1 LTYSKIVI
9 HSIHSDRE
17 TLMTFYGTARPTA
30 VVLAALSIFA
40 LPAAAEEMTFIAEL
54 TGEAQVPPVE
64 TEARGMAD
72 ITVDTEAMTVT
83 WRISHEGL
91 SSAPIAGHFHGP
103 ASPEENAPPVID
115 MGDGAYGAT
124 REVQDSAD
132 AAAPADSGA
141 TADAGAEASPAA
153 EASAGAAEGDDLAP
167 NIMEG
172 SIEVTEEQLA
182 DLQAGRYYINI
193 HTEAHPDGEIRGQ
206 VVEGEASADKAALEG
221 AAGDATALADAN
233 IDSGEEI
240 FRQSCRNCHGPRAQ
254 GMASFPRLAG
264 LEAEHLLGR
273 LQQYHAGER
282 VGPGSP
288 LMIPVAKAL
297 SEDEMRDVSAYI
309 ASAFN

>member
-1 LTYSKIVI
+1 
-9 HSIHSDRE
+9 
-17 TLMTFYGTARPTA
+17 MTFYGTARPRVLA
-30 VVLAALSIFA
+30 LAALSIFA
-40 LPAAAEEMTFIAEL
+40 LPAAAEEMKFMAEL

-83 WRISHEGL
+83 WRITHEGL
-91 SSAPIAGHFHGP
+91 SGAPIAGHFHGP

-124 REVQDSAD
+124 RELQDGVD
-132 AAAPADSGA
+132 AEAPVDTEANAAS
-141 TADAGAEASPAA
+141 GAEAGSEA
-153 EASAGAAEGDDLAP
+153 EASAGAADGDDMTP

-206 VVEGEASADKAALEG
+206 VVEGEASDDSAAVEG
-221 AAGDATALADAN
+221 AAGGATALADA
-233 IDSGEEI
+233 DLDAGEEI
-240 FRQSCRNCHGPRAQ
+240 FKQSCRNCHGPRAQ

-264 LEAEHLLGR
+264 LEADHLLGR

>member
-1 LTYSKIVI
+1 
-9 HSIHSDRE
+9 
-17 TLMTFYGTARPTA
+17 MTFYGTARPTFVA
-30 VVLAALSIFA
+30 LAAFGIFA
-40 LPAAAEEMTFIAEL
+40 LPAAAEEVKFMAEL
-54 TGEAQVPPVE
+54 TGQAQVPPVE
-64 TEARGMAD
+64 TEGLGMAD

-83 WRISHEGL
+83 WRVTHEGL
-91 SSAPIAGHFHGP
+91 SGVPIAGHFHGP

-124 REVQDSAD
+124 REVEDGDDAEAESDTEADASSEAAAGSEAEASAD
-132 AAAPADSGA
+132 AAD
-141 TADAGAEASPAA
+141 
-153 EASAGAAEGDDLAP
+153 GDNMVS

-172 SIEVTEEQLA
+172 TIEVTDEQLA
-182 DLQAGRYYINI
+182 ELQAGRYYINI

-206 VVEGEASADKAALEG
+206 VVESEASSDEAALEG
-221 AAGDATALADAN
+221 SAESRAAFADA
-233 IDSGEEI
+233 DLDAGEQI

-264 LEAEHLLGR
+264 QEADYLLGR

-288 LMIPVAKAL
+288 LMIPAAKDL

-309 ASAFN
+309 ASAFS

>member
-1 LTYSKIVI
+1 
-9 HSIHSDRE
+9 
-17 TLMTFYGTARPTA
+17 MTIYGTARPTFVA
-30 VVLAALSIFA
+30 LAALGFFA
-40 LPAAAEEMTFIAEL
+40 LPAAAEEVKYMAEL
-54 TGEAQVPPVE
+54 TGEAQVPPVD

-72 ITVDTEAMTVT
+72 ITVDTDAMTVT
-83 WRISHEGL
+83 WRITHEGL
-91 SSAPIAGHFHGP
+91 SGAPIAGHFHGP

-124 REVQDSAD
+124 REVQDGED
-132 AAAPADSGA
+132 AAAEAD
-141 TADAGAEASPAA
+141 TQADTQAGAGSDTQAGAGSEAN
-153 EASAGAAEGDDLAP
+153 AGAAEGDDTVP
-167 NIMEG
+167 DIWEG

-206 VVEGEASADKAALEG
+206 VVEGEASADSAALEG
-221 AAGDATALADAN
+221 AAGGATALADA
-233 IDSGEEI
+233 DLDAGEEI
-240 FRQSCRNCHGPRAQ
+240 FRQGCRNCHGPRAQ

-264 LEAEHLLGR
+264 LDAEHLLGR